1 MEQMVEYQN
10 YEEYKQAV
18 NTVLNRTV
26 EDFVLTGYLLKQGRD
41 TDILKNSGYSNVNEF
56 AWAEYKLEATQVSR
70 YIRINDRFSE
80 GGYSPKLQEH
90 YQGFGYAKLALM
102 LTLPDN
108 VAEELTP
115 AYSKSEIQQV
125 KEEIE
130 SEEKITDIEVI
141 LEGEKEEQRDLNNL
155 EKAIHQLCMDEPELY
170 LQLHE
175 TVRTTCG
182 TQYLKEILAPDGDK
196 IYSVRPQGAGRIM
209 LYLNDEKEEVTLQI
223 VRQGVKEKYTWDAI
237 LSYLTLITDQEDGR
251 KNWEEISGQQFPEK
265 EPIAP
270 VQPQKKKKRKESKVT
285 KAKEPRPQKKEE
297 AKKAELP
304 NDIPGQTEIEKDF
317 PEMLPEAGGTPEI
330 RSDFIRAGQHEE
342 ENCTSAMPEPVEIVE
357 KPVDNSEQM
366 EENARN
372 TEAGANSEPVDK
384 SEEEQN
390 PAGSRWEYMKTME
403 SYKMALYMAASVK
416 EMPHMML
423 NSAEYWK
430 KWLET
435 EVDENGDEIS
445 KK

>member
-18 NTVLNRTV
+18 NAVLNRTV
-26 EDFVLTGYLLKQGRD
+26 EDFVLTGYLLKKGRD

-102 LTLPDN
+102 LTLPDS
-108 VAEELTP
+108 VTEELTP

-130 SEEKITDIEVI
+130 NEEKITDIEVI

-270 VQPQKKKKRKESKVT
+270 VQPKKEKKRKESKVV
-285 KAKEPRPQKKEE
+285 KAKSSKSKKQEE
-297 AKKAELP
+297 EKQAELP

-317 PEMLPEAGGTPEI
+317 PELL
-330 RSDFIRAGQHEE
+330 
-342 ENCTSAMPEPVEIVE
+342 PEPVKMPEIQKKEPDCTGTMQESEASVE
-357 KPVDNSEQM
+357 KVVDNSGEIQESAINTEAGRPQEQVDNSE
-366 EENARN
+366 
-372 TEAGANSEPVDK
+372 K
-384 SEEEQN
+384 QN
-390 PAGSRWEYMKTME
+390 PAGSRWEYMKTMGA
-403 SYKMALYMAASVK
+403 YAAALYMAASMK
-416 EMPHMML
+416 EIPHMML
-423 NSAEYWK
+423 GSAEYWK
-430 KWLET
+430 KWFET
-435 EVDENGDEIS
+435 KVDENGQE
-445 KK
+445 

>member
-1 MEQMVEYQN
+1 MEQIVGYQS

-102 LTLPDN
+102 LTLPDS

-155 EKAIHQLCMDEPELY
+155 EKAIHQLCMDEPNLY

-182 TQYLKEILAPDGDK
+182 TQYLKETLAPDGDK

-265 EPIAP
+265 EPIAQ
-270 VQPQKKKKRKESKVT
+270 VQPQKEKKRKESKVA
-285 KAKEPRPQKKEE
+285 KAKPSKPKKQEE
-297 AKKAELP
+297 AKPAELP
-304 NDIPGQTEIEKDF
+304 KDIPGQTEIGKDF
-317 PEMLPEAGGTPEI
+317 PELL
-330 RSDFIRAGQHEE
+330 
-342 ENCTSAMPEPVEIVE
+342 PEPVKMPEIQKKE
-357 KPVDNSEQM
+357 PDCTGTMQEQVDNSEKQ
-366 EENARN
+366 N
-372 TEAGANSEPVDK
+372 T
-384 SEEEQN
+384 
-390 PAGSRWEYMKTME
+390 AGSRWEYMKTMGT
-403 SYKMALYMAASVK
+403 YAAALYMAASMK

-423 NSAEYWK
+423 GSAGYWQ

-435 EVDENGDEIS
+435 EVDENGEKIR
-445 KK
+445 KKQSDS

>member
-1 MEQMVEYQN
+1 MEQIVGYQS

-80 GGYSPKLQEH
+80 GGYSPKLQEQ

-102 LTLPDN
+102 LTLPDS

-155 EKAIHQLCMDEPELY
+155 EKAIHQLCMDEPDLY

-182 TQYLKEILAPDGDK
+182 TQYIKEILAPDGDK

-270 VQPQKKKKRKESKVT
+270 VQPKKEKKRKESKVV
-285 KAKEPRPQKKEE
+285 KAKSSKSKKQEE
-297 AKKAELP
+297 EKQAELP

-317 PEMLPEAGGTPEI
+317 PELL
-330 RSDFIRAGQHEE
+330 
-342 ENCTSAMPEPVEIVE
+342 PEPVKMPEIQKKEPDCTGTMQESEASVE
-357 KPVDNSEQM
+357 KVVDNSGEIQESAINTEAGRPQEQVDNSE
-366 EENARN
+366 
-372 TEAGANSEPVDK
+372 K
-384 SEEEQN
+384 QN
-390 PAGSRWEYMKTME
+390 PAGSRWEYMKTMGA
-403 SYKMALYMAASVK
+403 YAAALYMAASMK

-423 NSAEYWK
+423 GSAEYWK

-435 EVDENGDEIS
+435 EVDENGEKIG
-445 KK
+445 KKQSDS

>member
-317 PEMLPEAGGTPEI
+317 PELLPKPVKMPEI
-330 RSDFIRAGQHEE
+330 QKKEPH
-342 ENCTSAMPEPVEIVE
+342 CTGTMQESEPSVE
-357 KPVDNSEQM
+357 KAVDNLE
-366 EENARN
+366 
-372 TEAGANSEPVDK
+372 K
-384 SEEEQN
+384 QN
-390 PAGSRWEYMKTME
+390 PAGSRWEYMKTMGA
-403 SYKMALYMAASVK
+403 YAAALYMAASMK

-423 NSAEYWK
+423 GSAEYWK

-435 EVDENGDEIS
+435 EVDENGEKIG
-445 KK
+445 KKQSDS

>member
-1 MEQMVEYQN
+1 MEQMVEYQS

-102 LTLPDN
+102 LTLPDS

-155 EKAIHQLCMDEPELY
+155 EKAIHQLCMDEPDLY

-182 TQYLKEILAPDGDK
+182 TQYLKEIIAPDGDK

-265 EPIAP
+265 EPIAQ
-270 VQPQKKKKRKESKVT
+270 VQPQKEKKRKESKVA
-285 KAKEPRPQKKEE
+285 KAKPSKPKKQEE
-297 AKKAELP
+297 SKPAELP
-304 NDIPGQTEIEKDF
+304 KDIPGQTEIEKDF
-317 PEMLPEAGGTPEI
+317 PELL
-330 RSDFIRAGQHEE
+330 
-342 ENCTSAMPEPVEIVE
+342 PEPVKMPEIQKKEPDCTGTIQESEPSVE
-357 KPVDNSEQM
+357 KAVDNLE
-366 EENARN
+366 
-372 TEAGANSEPVDK
+372 K
-384 SEEEQN
+384 QN
-390 PAGSRWEYMKTME
+390 PAGSRWEYMKTMGT
-403 SYKMALYMAASVK
+403 YAAALYMAASMK
-416 EMPHMML
+416 KMPHMML
-423 NSAEYWK
+423 GSAEYWQ

-435 EVDENGDEIS
+435 EVDENGEKIG
-445 KK
+445 KKQSDS

>member
-1 MEQMVEYQN
+1 MEQMVEYQS

-80 GGYSPKLQEH
+80 GGYSPNLQEH

-102 LTLPDN
+102 LTLPDS

-155 EKAIHQLCMDEPELY
+155 EKAIHQLCMDEPDLY

-270 VQPQKKKKRKESKVT
+270 VQPQKEKKRKESKVT

-317 PEMLPEAGGTPEI
+317 PELLPKPVKMPEI
-330 RSDFIRAGQHEE
+330 QKKEPD
-342 ENCTSAMPEPVEIVE
+342 CTGTMQESEPSVE
-357 KPVDNSEQM
+357 KAVDNSE
-366 EENARN
+366 
-372 TEAGANSEPVDK
+372 K
-384 SEEEQN
+384 QN
-390 PAGSRWEYMKTME
+390 PAGSRWEYMKTMGA
-403 SYKMALYMAASVK
+403 YAAALYMAASMK
-416 EMPHMML
+416 EIPHMML
-423 NSAEYWK
+423 GSAEYWK
-430 KWLET
+430 KWFET
-435 EVDENGDEIS
+435 KVDENGEKIG
-445 KK
+445 KKQSDS

>member
-18 NTVLNRTV
+18 NAVLNRTV

-41 TDILKNSGYSNVNEF
+41 TDILKKSGYSNVNEF

-102 LTLPDN
+102 LTLPDS

-130 SEEKITDIEVI
+130 NEEKITDIEVI

-155 EKAIHQLCMDEPELY
+155 EKAIHQLCMDEPDLY

-270 VQPQKKKKRKESKVT
+270 VQPQKEKKRKESKVT

-317 PEMLPEAGGTPEI
+317 PELLPKPVKMPEI
-330 RSDFIRAGQHEE
+330 QKKEPD
-342 ENCTSAMPEPVEIVE
+342 CTGTMQESEPSVE
-357 KPVDNSEQM
+357 KAVDNSE
-366 EENARN
+366 
-372 TEAGANSEPVDK
+372 K
-384 SEEEQN
+384 QN
-390 PAGSRWEYMKTME
+390 PAGSRWEYMKTMGA
-403 SYKMALYMAASVK
+403 YAAALYMAASMK

-423 NSAEYWK
+423 GSAEYWK

-435 EVDENGDEIS
+435 EVDENGEKIG
-445 KK
+445 KKQSDS

>member
-1 MEQMVEYQN
+1 MEQMVEYQS
-10 YEEYKQAV
+10 YEEYKQEV

-26 EDFVLTGYLLKQGRD
+26 ENFVLTGYLLKQGRD

-80 GGYSPKLQEH
+80 GGYSPNLQEH

-102 LTLPDN
+102 LTLPDS

-115 AYSKSEIQQV
+115 AYSKSEIQAV

-130 SEEKITDIEVI
+130 NEEKITDIEVI

-155 EKAIHQLCMDEPELY
+155 EKAIHQLCMDEPDLY

-223 VRQGVKEKYTWDAI
+223 VRQGVKEKYTWDDI
-237 LSYLTLITDQEDGR
+237 LNYLTLITDQEDGR
-251 KNWEEISGQQFPEK
+251 KSWEEISGQQFPEK

-270 VQPQKKKKRKESKVT
+270 VQPQKEKKRKESKVT

-297 AKKAELP
+297 SKKAELP
-304 NDIPGQTEIEKDF
+304 KDIPGQTEIEKDF
-317 PEMLPEAGGTPEI
+317 PELL
-330 RSDFIRAGQHEE
+330 
-342 ENCTSAMPEPVEIVE
+342 PEPVKMPEIQKKE
-357 KPVDNSEQM
+357 PDCTGTIQESEPSVDNSEIIQ
-366 EENARN
+366 ENAIN
-372 TEAGANSEPVDK
+372 TEAGQSQEQVDNPEK
-384 SEEEQN
+384 QN
-390 PAGSRWEYMKTME
+390 PAGSRWEYMKTMGTYAA
-403 SYKMALYMAASVK
+403 SLYMAASMK
-416 EMPHMML
+416 KMPHMML
-423 NSAEYWK
+423 GSAEYWQ

-435 EVDENGDEIS
+435 EVDENGE
-445 KK
+445 KNR

>member
-1 MEQMVEYQN
+1 MEQMVEYQS

-80 GGYSPKLQEH
+80 GGYSPNLQEH

-102 LTLPDN
+102 LTLPDS

-155 EKAIHQLCMDEPELY
+155 EKAIHQLCMYEPDLY

-270 VQPQKKKKRKESKVT
+270 VQPKKEKKRKESKVV
-285 KAKEPRPQKKEE
+285 KAKSSKSKKQEE
-297 AKKAELP
+297 EKQAELP

-317 PEMLPEAGGTPEI
+317 PELLPKPVKMPEI
-330 RSDFIRAGQHEE
+330 QKKEPD
-342 ENCTSAMPEPVEIVE
+342 CTGTMQESEPSVE
-357 KPVDNSEQM
+357 KAVDNLE
-366 EENARN
+366 
-372 TEAGANSEPVDK
+372 K
-384 SEEEQN
+384 QN
-390 PAGSRWEYMKTME
+390 PAGSRWEYMKTMGTYAA
-403 SYKMALYMAASVK
+403 SLYMAASMK

-423 NSAEYWK
+423 GSAEYWQ

-435 EVDENGDEIS
+435 GVDENGEKIG
-445 KK
+445 KKQSDS

>member
-18 NTVLNRTV
+18 NAVLNRTV
-26 EDFVLTGYLLKQGRD
+26 EDFVLTGYLLKKGRD

-102 LTLPDN
+102 LTLPDS

-130 SEEKITDIEVI
+130 NEEKITDIEVI

-196 IYSVRPQGAGRIM
+196 IYSVRPQGAGRTM

-270 VQPQKKKKRKESKVT
+270 VQPKKEKKRKESKVV
-285 KAKEPRPQKKEE
+285 KAKSSKSKKQEE
-297 AKKAELP
+297 EKQAELP

-317 PEMLPEAGGTPEI
+317 PELL
-330 RSDFIRAGQHEE
+330 
-342 ENCTSAMPEPVEIVE
+342 PEPVKMPEIQKKEPDCTGTMQESEASVE
-357 KPVDNSEQM
+357 KVVDNSGEIQESAINTEAGRPQEQVDNSE
-366 EENARN
+366 
-372 TEAGANSEPVDK
+372 K
-384 SEEEQN
+384 QN
-390 PAGSRWEYMKTME
+390 PAGSRWEYMKTMGA
-403 SYKMALYMAASVK
+403 YAAALYMAASMK
-416 EMPHMML
+416 EIPHMML
-423 NSAEYWK
+423 GSAEYWK
-430 KWLET
+430 KWFET
-435 EVDENGDEIS
+435 KVDENGQE
-445 KK
+445 

>member
-1 MEQMVEYQN
+1 MEQIVGYQS

-80 GGYSPKLQEH
+80 GGYSPKLQEQ

-102 LTLPDN
+102 LTLPDS

-155 EKAIHQLCMDEPELY
+155 EKAIHQLCMDEPDLY

-182 TQYLKEILAPDGDK
+182 TQYIKEILAPDGDK

-317 PEMLPEAGGTPEI
+317 PELLPKPVKMPEI
-330 RSDFIRAGQHEE
+330 QKKEPD
-342 ENCTSAMPEPVEIVE
+342 CTGTMQESEPSVE
-357 KPVDNSEQM
+357 KAVDNLE
-366 EENARN
+366 
-372 TEAGANSEPVDK
+372 K
-384 SEEEQN
+384 QN
-390 PAGSRWEYMKTME
+390 PAGSRWEYMKTMGA
-403 SYKMALYMAASVK
+403 YAAALYMAASMK

-423 NSAEYWK
+423 GSAEYWK

-435 EVDENGDEIS
+435 EVDENGEKIG
-445 KK
+445 KKQSDS

>member
-1 MEQMVEYQN
+1 MEQMVEYQS

-102 LTLPDN
+102 LTLPDS

-155 EKAIHQLCMDEPELY
+155 EKAIHQLCMDEPDLY

-182 TQYLKEILAPDGDK
+182 TQYIKEILAPDGDK
-196 IYSVRPQGAGRIM
+196 IYSVRPQGIGRIM
-209 LYLNDEKEEVTLQI
+209 LYLNEEKEEVTLQI

-237 LSYLTLITDQEDGR
+237 MSYLTLITDQEDGR
-251 KNWEEISGQQFPEK
+251 KSWEEISGQQFPEK
-265 EPIAP
+265 ESIAP
-270 VQPQKKKKRKESKVT
+270 VQPKKEKKRKESKVT
-285 KAKEPRPQKKEE
+285 KAKKPRPQKKEE
-297 AKKAELP
+297 PKLAELP

-317 PEMLPEAGGTPEI
+317 PELL
-330 RSDFIRAGQHEE
+330 
-342 ENCTSAMPEPVEIVE
+342 PEPVKMPEIQKEEPDCTDAMQESEPFVE
-357 KPVDNSEQM
+357 KQDS
-366 EENARN
+366 
-372 TEAGANSEPVDK
+372 
-384 SEEEQN
+384 
-390 PAGSRWEYMKTME
+390 AGSRWEYMKTMGA
-403 SYKMALYMAASVK
+403 YAAALYMAASMK

-423 NSAEYWK
+423 GSAEYWK

-435 EVDENGDEIS
+435 EVDENGQE
-445 KK
+445 

>member
-18 NTVLNRTV
+18 NAVLNRTV
-26 EDFVLTGYLLKQGRD
+26 EDFVLTGYLLKKGRD

-102 LTLPDN
+102 LTLPDS

-130 SEEKITDIEVI
+130 NEEKITDIEVI

-270 VQPQKKKKRKESKVT
+270 VQPKKEKKRKESKVV
-285 KAKEPRPQKKEE
+285 KAKSSKSKKQEE
-297 AKKAELP
+297 EKQAELP

-317 PEMLPEAGGTPEI
+317 PELL
-330 RSDFIRAGQHEE
+330 
-342 ENCTSAMPEPVEIVE
+342 PEPVKMPEIQKKEPDCTGTMQESEASVE
-357 KPVDNSEQM
+357 KVVDNSGEIQESAINTEAGRPQEQVDNSE
-366 EENARN
+366 
-372 TEAGANSEPVDK
+372 K
-384 SEEEQN
+384 QN
-390 PAGSRWEYMKTME
+390 PAGSRWEYMKTMGA
-403 SYKMALYMAASVK
+403 YAAALYMAASMK

-423 NSAEYWK
+423 GSAEYWK

-435 EVDENGDEIS
+435 EVDENGEKIG
-445 KK
+445 KKQSDS

>member
-18 NTVLNRTV
+18 NAVLNRTV
-26 EDFVLTGYLLKQGRD
+26 EDFVLTGYLLKKGRD

-102 LTLPDN
+102 LTLPDS

-130 SEEKITDIEVI
+130 NEEKITDIEVI

-270 VQPQKKKKRKESKVT
+270 VQPKKEKKRKESKVV
-285 KAKEPRPQKKEE
+285 KAKSSKSKKQEE
-297 AKKAELP
+297 KKQAELP

-317 PEMLPEAGGTPEI
+317 PELL
-330 RSDFIRAGQHEE
+330 
-342 ENCTSAMPEPVEIVE
+342 PEPVKMPEIQKKEPDCTGTMQESEASVE
-357 KPVDNSEQM
+357 KVVDNSGEIQESAINTEAGRPQEQVDNSE
-366 EENARN
+366 
-372 TEAGANSEPVDK
+372 K
-384 SEEEQN
+384 QN
-390 PAGSRWEYMKTME
+390 PAGSRWEYMKTMGA
-403 SYKMALYMAASVK
+403 YAAALYMAASMK
-416 EMPHMML
+416 EIPHMML
-423 NSAEYWK
+423 GSAEYWK
-430 KWLET
+430 KWFET
-435 EVDENGDEIS
+435 KVDENGQE
-445 KK
+445 

>member
-18 NTVLNRTV
+18 NAVLNRTV
-26 EDFVLTGYLLKQGRD
+26 EDFVLTGYLLKKGRD

-102 LTLPDN
+102 LTLPDS

-130 SEEKITDIEVI
+130 NEEKITDIEVI

-270 VQPQKKKKRKESKVT
+270 VQPKKEKKRKESKVV
-285 KAKEPRPQKKEE
+285 KAKSSKSKKQEE
-297 AKKAELP
+297 EKQAELP
-304 NDIPGQTEIEKDF
+304 NDILGQTEIEKDF
-317 PEMLPEAGGTPEI
+317 PELL
-330 RSDFIRAGQHEE
+330 
-342 ENCTSAMPEPVEIVE
+342 PEPVKMPEIQKKEPDCTGTMQESEASVE
-357 KPVDNSEQM
+357 KVVDNSGEIQESAINTEAGRPQEQVDNSE
-366 EENARN
+366 
-372 TEAGANSEPVDK
+372 K
-384 SEEEQN
+384 QN
-390 PAGSRWEYMKTME
+390 PAGSRWEYMKTMGA
-403 SYKMALYMAASVK
+403 YAAALYMAASMK
-416 EMPHMML
+416 EIPHMML
-423 NSAEYWK
+423 GSAEYWK
-430 KWLET
+430 KWFET
-435 EVDENGDEIS
+435 KVDENGQE
-445 KK
+445 

>member
-1 MEQMVEYQN
+1 MEQIVGYQS

-80 GGYSPKLQEH
+80 GGYSPKLQEQ

-102 LTLPDN
+102 LTLPDS

-155 EKAIHQLCMDEPELY
+155 EKAIHQLCMDEPDLY

-182 TQYLKEILAPDGDK
+182 TQYIKEILAPDGDK

-251 KNWEEISGQQFPEK
+251 KSWEEISGQQFPEK
-265 EPIAP
+265 ESIAP
-270 VQPQKKKKRKESKVT
+270 VQPKKEKKRKESKVT
-285 KAKEPRPQKKEE
+285 KAKKPRPQKKEE
-297 AKKAELP
+297 PKLAELP

-317 PEMLPEAGGTPEI
+317 PELL
-330 RSDFIRAGQHEE
+330 
-342 ENCTSAMPEPVEIVE
+342 PEPVKMPEIQKEEPDCTDAMQESEPFVE
-357 KPVDNSEQM
+357 KAVDNPE
-366 EENARN
+366 
-372 TEAGANSEPVDK
+372 K
-384 SEEEQN
+384 QN
-390 PAGSRWEYMKTME
+390 PAGSRWEYMKTMGA
-403 SYKMALYMAASVK
+403 YAAALYMAASMK
-416 EMPHMML
+416 EIPHMML
-423 NSAEYWK
+423 GSAEYWK
-430 KWLET
+430 KWFET
-435 EVDENGDEIS
+435 KVDENGQE
-445 KK
+445 

>member
-1 MEQMVEYQN
+1 MEQMVEYQS

-80 GGYSPKLQEH
+80 GGYSPKLQEQ

-102 LTLPDN
+102 LTLPDS

-155 EKAIHQLCMDEPELY
+155 EKAIHQLCMDEPDLY

-182 TQYLKEILAPDGDK
+182 TQYIKEILAPDGDK

-270 VQPQKKKKRKESKVT
+270 VQPKKEKKRKESKVV
-285 KAKEPRPQKKEE
+285 KAKSSKSKKQEE
-297 AKKAELP
+297 EKQAELP

-317 PEMLPEAGGTPEI
+317 PELL
-330 RSDFIRAGQHEE
+330 
-342 ENCTSAMPEPVEIVE
+342 PEPVKMPEIQKKEPDCTCTMQESEASVE
-357 KPVDNSEQM
+357 KVVDNSGEIQESAINTEAGRPQEQVDNSE
-366 EENARN
+366 
-372 TEAGANSEPVDK
+372 K
-384 SEEEQN
+384 QN
-390 PAGSRWEYMKTME
+390 PAGSRWEYMKTMGA
-403 SYKMALYMAASVK
+403 YAAALYMAASMK
-416 EMPHMML
+416 EIPHMML
-423 NSAEYWK
+423 GSAEYWK
-430 KWLET
+430 KWFET
-435 EVDENGDEIS
+435 KVDENGQE
-445 KK
+445 

>member
-1 MEQMVEYQN
+1 MEQIVGYQS

-80 GGYSPKLQEH
+80 GGYSPKLQEQ

-102 LTLPDN
+102 LTLPDS

-155 EKAIHQLCMDEPELY
+155 EKAIHQLCMDEPDLY

-182 TQYLKEILAPDGDK
+182 TQYIKEILAPDGDK

-270 VQPQKKKKRKESKVT
+270 VQPKKEKKRKESKVV
-285 KAKEPRPQKKEE
+285 KAKSSKSKKQEE
-297 AKKAELP
+297 EKQAELP

-317 PEMLPEAGGTPEI
+317 PELL
-330 RSDFIRAGQHEE
+330 
-342 ENCTSAMPEPVEIVE
+342 PEPVKMPEIQKKEPDCTGTMQESEPSVE
-357 KPVDNSEQM
+357 KAVDNSE
-366 EENARN
+366 
-372 TEAGANSEPVDK
+372 K
-384 SEEEQN
+384 QN
-390 PAGSRWEYMKTME
+390 PAGSRWEYMKTMGA
-403 SYKMALYMAASVK
+403 YAAALYMAASMK
-416 EMPHMML
+416 EIPHMML
-423 NSAEYWK
+423 GSAEYWK
-430 KWLET
+430 KWFET
-435 EVDENGDEIS
+435 KVDENGQV
-445 KK
+445 

>member
-18 NTVLNRTV
+18 NAVLNRTV

-41 TDILKNSGYSNVNEF
+41 TDILKKSGYSNVNEF

-102 LTLPDN
+102 LTLPDS

-130 SEEKITDIEVI
+130 NEEKITDIEVI

-155 EKAIHQLCMDEPELY
+155 EKAIHQLCMDEPDLY

-270 VQPQKKKKRKESKVT
+270 VQPQKEKKRKESKVT

-317 PEMLPEAGGTPEI
+317 PELLPKPVKMPEI
-330 RSDFIRAGQHEE
+330 QKKEPD
-342 ENCTSAMPEPVEIVE
+342 CTGTMQESEPSVE
-357 KPVDNSEQM
+357 KAVDNSE
-366 EENARN
+366 
-372 TEAGANSEPVDK
+372 K
-384 SEEEQN
+384 QN
-390 PAGSRWEYMKTME
+390 PAGSRWEYMKTMGA
-403 SYKMALYMAASVK
+403 YAAALYMAASMK
-416 EMPHMML
+416 EIPHMML
-423 NSAEYWK
+423 GSAEYWK
-430 KWLET
+430 KWFET
-435 EVDENGDEIS
+435 KVDENGEKIG
-445 KK
+445 KKQSDS

>member
-102 LTLPDN
+102 LTLPDS

-155 EKAIHQLCMDEPELY
+155 EKAIHQLCMDEPDLY

-182 TQYLKEILAPDGDK
+182 TQYLKEIIAPDGDK

-265 EPIAP
+265 EPIAQ
-270 VQPQKKKKRKESKVT
+270 VQPQKEKKRKESKVA
-285 KAKEPRPQKKEE
+285 KAKPSKPKKQEE
-297 AKKAELP
+297 SKPAELP
-304 NDIPGQTEIEKDF
+304 KDIPGQTEIEKDF
-317 PEMLPEAGGTPEI
+317 PELL
-330 RSDFIRAGQHEE
+330 
-342 ENCTSAMPEPVEIVE
+342 PEPVKMPEIQKKEPDCTGTIQESEPSVE
-357 KPVDNSEQM
+357 KAVDNLE
-366 EENARN
+366 
-372 TEAGANSEPVDK
+372 K
-384 SEEEQN
+384 QN
-390 PAGSRWEYMKTME
+390 PAGSRWEYMKTMGT
-403 SYKMALYMAASVK
+403 YAAALYMAASMK
-416 EMPHMML
+416 KMPHMML
-423 NSAEYWK
+423 GSAEYWQ

-435 EVDENGDEIS
+435 EVDENGEKIG
-445 KK
+445 KKQSDS

>member
-18 NTVLNRTV
+18 NAVLNRTV

-130 SEEKITDIEVI
+130 NEEKITDIEVI

-270 VQPQKKKKRKESKVT
+270 VQPKKEKKRKESKVV
-285 KAKEPRPQKKEE
+285 KAKSSKSKKQEE
-297 AKKAELP
+297 EKQAELP

-317 PEMLPEAGGTPEI
+317 PELL
-330 RSDFIRAGQHEE
+330 
-342 ENCTSAMPEPVEIVE
+342 PEPVKMPEIQKKEPDCTGTMQESEASVE
-357 KPVDNSEQM
+357 KGVDNSGEIQESAINTEAGRPQEQVDNSE
-366 EENARN
+366 
-372 TEAGANSEPVDK
+372 K
-384 SEEEQN
+384 QN
-390 PAGSRWEYMKTME
+390 PAGSRWEYMKTMGA
-403 SYKMALYMAASVK
+403 YAAALYMAASMK
-416 EMPHMML
+416 EIPHMML
-423 NSAEYWK
+423 GSAEYWK
-430 KWLET
+430 KWFET
-435 EVDENGDEIS
+435 KVDENGQE
-445 KK
+445 